1 MNDESSSLAYSGPVT
16 ELAVRRLNASQDV
29 TSFAADRDRFINVL
43 RRQPGVRTDR
53 EFAAFFD
60 FSTFSAPDPAVFV
73 GMTQYHD
80 GQAFA
85 AVGESLG
92 SSPEA
97 GAFFST
103 FTPLVFTALRPLD
116 PEDHYELADIA
127 AAPGQVLE
135 IAHRDLSA
143 YPDLADYDSK
153 RRAFLT
159 ALREQEGFVAEYQWA
174 SVLESSI
181 AVGMT
186 VYESGEAFQSLA
198 MSPFAQSAASIE
210 FLTAYPPVTGFVS
223 MDARV

>member
-1 MNDESSSLAYSGPVT
+1 MNHESNSAAYSGRVT

-29 TSFAADRDRFINVL
+29 GAFAADRDTFISVL

-60 FSTFSAPDPAVFV
+60 FSTFSTPDPAVFV
-73 GMTQYHD
+73 GMTQYDD

-85 AVGESLG
+85 AVGASLG

-103 FTPLVFTALRPLD
+103 FTPLVFTALRPLE
-116 PEDHYELADIA
+116 PQDHYELADIA

-135 IAHRDLSA
+135 IAHRDLST
-143 YPDLADYDSK
+143 YPDLADYNAK
-153 RRAFLT
+153 RDAFLA
-159 ALREQEGFVAEYQWA
+159 ALRQQEGFVAEYQWA
-174 SVLESSI
+174 SVLEPSI

-198 MSPFAQSAASIE
+198 MSPFAQSAASTD
-210 FLTAYPPVTGFVS
+210 FLTAYPPLTGFVCIS
-223 MDARV
+223 ARS